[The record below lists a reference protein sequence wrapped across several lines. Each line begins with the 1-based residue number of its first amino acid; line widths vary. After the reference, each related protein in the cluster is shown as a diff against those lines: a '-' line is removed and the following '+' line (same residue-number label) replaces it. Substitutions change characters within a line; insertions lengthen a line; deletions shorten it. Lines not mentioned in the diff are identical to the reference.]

1 MVESIGARLATGAPR
16 VLRTA
21 VDTPTA
27 AVSTTAAKI
36 PATTGT
42 FATLAADMAASAPVD
57 TDRVAQIKQAIKD
70 GRYPIMPARI
80 ADSLI
85 ASRLEWKSNNE
96 PA

>member
-1 MVESIGARLATGAPR
+1 MVESIGTRLTTGPVRTVRAPSE
-16 VLRTA
+16 TPA
-21 VDTPTA
+21 VA
-27 AVSTTAAKI
+27 A
-36 PATTGT
+36 PATSPAKTG
-42 FATLAADMAASAPVD
+42 ATLAAGMAAAPPVD
-57 TDRVAQIKQAIKD
+57 VDRVAQIKQAIKD

>member
-1 MVESIGARLATGAPR
+1 MVESIGTRLTTGPVRTVRATSETP
-16 VLRTA
+16 A
-21 VDTPTA
+21 VA
-27 AVSTTAAKI
+27 AAA
-36 PATTGT
+36 PATTPAKTG
-42 FATLAADMAASAPVD
+42 ATLAAGMAAAPPVD

-85 ASRLEWKSNNE
+85 ALRFEWKSNNE